1 MRRLG
6 IAGVLAA
13 TLFGLT
19 INPARACGPKIEI
32 RFMEASGGDI
42 FIISNTSQEPW
53 ALESLT
59 IHLTG
64 SHGRLVFD
72 TVDGGPGYFM
82 PQPFGAL
89 DNEVGL
95 IAEPH
100 VGDGDEE
107 VRLQFRD
114 FGPGKSFMF
123 VIDVDDR
130 LELSDFGR
138 AVISGAEIQGASGA
152 ATMTQG
158 GDTKSQAQGQFEIDG
173 RALLKGGLCV

>member
-13 TLFGLT
+13 TLIGLT
-19 INPARACGPKIEI
+19 ANPARACGPKNEI
-32 RFMEASGGDI
+32 RFMEASCGDI
-42 FIISNTSQEPW
+42 FIISNISQEPW
-53 ALESLT
+53 ALESIT

-64 SHGRLVFD
+64 SFGHLVFD
-72 TVDGGPGYFM
+72 TVEGGPGSSM
-82 PQPFGAL
+82 HQPFGAV
-89 DNEVGL
+89 DNEVWL

-130 LELSDFGR
+130 LELSDFGQ
-138 AVISGAEIQGASGA
+138 AVVSGREIQGASGA
-152 ATMTQG
+152 ATLTQG
-158 GDTKSQAQGQFEIDG
+158 GGTKSQAQGQFNIDG